1 MTVTLECCQAL
12 KYPPMSEKENSI
24 AVAESET
31 GGENCVG
38 TTKPRG
44 SARQGVF
51 KERSFPTLMKVLVY
65 FNRDTELRIKLMVG
79 CIL

>member
-31 GGENCVG
+31 GVKNCVG

-44 SARQGVF
+44 SSGQDFF
-51 KERSFPTLMKVLVY
+51 KERTFPALIYGLGLLW
-65 FNRDTELRIKLMVG
+65 NGR
-79 CIL
+79 